1 MQENVKI
8 IKIETNGAIT
18 SVKDLKDH
26 IKALQDILVNTEKD
40 TEEYN
45 RTVEELVASQT
56 KLNEVMSATK
66 KNASAAEGSYNAL
79 VNQMGALKV
88 AWRATTS
95 EMTRAQLGEKI
106 REINDQLKA
115 YDATIGNNQRKVG
128 SYEEA
133 LQTLNTHFATQR
145 QELVA
150 LKNALDNL
158 EPGTDAYNEAF
169 QRAAEITHN
178 LRERQEELR
187 MSANDLGTQLGNI
200 MSVGAGLVSGFNAV
214 NAIMTLTGQKNEDLQ
229 KTMVKLQAGIALVQS
244 AKGIE
249 GAIKSLKGYAKW
261 ASNAY
266 DNIVKWISGS
276 KDQQKQIEATTKATE
291 ANITANNQNAAAEK
305 NAAAGANTLSAG
317 MKGTAAATTTAT
329 AAMTAFKAV
338 LMSLGVGIVIAAIS
352 GFIGLLQKL
361 ANSSKEAY
369 DKMKQDAQ
377 TRYDMEQDL
386 IENINNQKERQWEVE
401 KAQGKE
407 ELEILKERYEEYE
420 KQLQVWSDLR
430 EEAAEFLEANKM
442 MKGLTKAWAGNLA
455 NTPEVLNVGGRSIL
469 DMQTAMENMEKNGN
483 KYFKVWQKQVMKN
496 GQETFVGVEKE
507 AKEAFER
514 IKEKGIQSMADVYW
528 VVENYRNALAAEAD
542 AYTIDPLA
550 GMEND
555 IKVEAESILK
565 ESRDFLKSEIEQ
577 ENDSYKQRKEALE
590 KAGYDTQ
597 VLTDA
602 HNQRVY
608 QIVTAATQSII
619 ESAKAANQKE
629 LANLR
634 DSEQKEL
641 NELRKYGV
649 LKKQVVIANEEG
661 ITKVITA
668 EEAVREKYAKQRA
681 AIEIDRQ
688 VKTVDRI
695 VKELDRYVDARV
707 NIVNAFNTLES
718 AGVKMSDNVSSSFVD
733 ATDQMGS
740 AVDRYANTTN
750 KLLGVYNMLKDAGTS
765 MANELGEAQA
775 QAFERTTREIDTFV
789 ASGKLEEAYKRIK
802 DTCVSLAN
810 QLGNVQKKAIDRT
823 INELDRYVEDSDV
836 LKEAYNKA
844 MKQLENYIGSSD
856 ALKKA
861 FDNTIKDFEE
871 HVSFADEL
879 QMAYDIL
886 EAAGVAFA
894 KDLGAA
900 QEAAFEKTRQSLE
913 IQVSFW
919 KQLWEGVKDDESITE
934 EKREEIHEKYVT
946 AVNNLETEQTK
957 HLLEQIKT
965 RKQAL
970 QEEIDRINK
979 NYDAVTNMQS
989 LNIEYQTVEKFD
1001 NKKTGLGR
1009 FANSFWGA
1017 SQKQSYDQMKESTNS
1032 LFDIEKSR
1040 LEAEIEAYQEYA
1052 ANINATEAEITF
1064 AKEKEA
1070 EKRMELTRLE
1080 RENMIDNLKLEIDE
1094 SHELINTIVDVGN
1107 SISDILGT
1115 VADAWESS
1123 VQAQVD
1129 AGKMSQAEADKQMEN
1144 VRALQILQTTIN
1156 MLAGS
1161 FGAFAQASETIPPPY
1176 GQIVGAV
1183 AAAAV
1188 LAQGIAQI
1196 AAIRNAN
1203 KSGNTGGSTMMSQIT
1218 PVMTDYQPQMVG
1230 NATGE
1235 QETENLLNAL
1245 QKQPLRAYV
1254 VESDITEA
1262 QAKSNQ
1268 RITES
1273 TF

>member
-26 IKALQDILVNTEKD
+26 IKELQDILVNTEKD

-45 RTVEELVASQT
+45 QTVEELVASQT
-56 KLNEVMSATK
+56 KLNEVMAATK

-95 EMTRAQLGEKI
+95 EVTRAQLGEKI

-169 QRAAEITHN
+169 QRATEITNN
-178 LRERQEELR
+178 LRQRQEELR

-200 MSVGAGLVSGFNAV
+200 MSVGAGLVSGFNAI

-249 GAIKSLKGYAKW
+249 GAIKSLKGYANW
-261 ASNAY
+261 AANAY
-266 DNIVKWISGS
+266 DKIAKLVSGQ
-276 KDQQKQIEATTKATE
+276 KVQQKQIDATTKSTQ
-291 ANITANNQNAAAEK
+291 ANAAANTQNAAAEQQ
-305 NAAAGANTLSAG
+305 AAAGATSLSTG
-317 MKGTAAATTTAT
+317 MKGAAASTNVAT
-329 AAMTAFKAV
+329 ASMTAFKAV
-338 LMSLGVGIVIAAIS
+338 IMSLGIGIVVAAVS
-352 GFIGLLQKL
+352 GLITLLGKL
-361 ANSSKEAY
+361 ANSTKEANE
-369 DKMKQDAQ
+369 KLRQDAQ
-377 TRYDMEQDL
+377 NRYEMEQDF
-386 IENINNQKERQWEVE
+386 IENLHTEKERQWDLE
-401 KAQGKE
+401 KARGKD
-407 ELEILKERYEEYE
+407 ELEIQKERYDEYA
-420 KQLQVWSDLR
+420 KQLEIWSEIR
-430 EEAAEFLEANKM
+430 GEAQEFLEANRM
-442 MKGLTKAWAGNLA
+442 MKGMTKEWAANIA
-455 NTPEVLNVGGRSIL
+455 NTPKNLNVGGKSIL
-469 DMQTAMENMEKNGN
+469 ELQTALENMENNGN
-483 KYFKVWQKQVMKN
+483 KYFKSWTKQVTVN
-496 GQETFVGVEKE
+496 GQKTFKDVDKS
-507 AKEAFER
+507 AKEAFDR
-514 IKEKGIQSMADVYW
+514 IKENGIQTFSDIYW
-528 VVENYRNALAAEAD
+528 TVENYRNALAHEAIS
-542 AYTIDPLA
+542 YEFDPL
-550 GMEND
+550 GGLEND
-555 IKVEAESILK
+555 YKVTAEEYLKEAEDAS
-565 ESRDFLKSEIEQ
+565 KSEIQ
-577 ENDSYKQRKEALE
+577 LENDTYKTRKELLE
-590 KAGYDTQ
+590 KYGYDTTE
-597 VLTDA
+597 LTRA
-602 HNQRVY
+602 HNKKIND
-608 QIVTAATQSII
+608 IVTGATNSII

-629 LANLR
+629 LANLM
-634 DSEQKEL
+634 DAQEKEL
-641 NELRKYGV
+641 RELRKYGV
-649 LKKQVVIANEEG
+649 LKKQVVITNEEG

-688 VKTVDRI
+688 VKTVDRV
-695 VKELDRYVDARV
+695 VKELNRYADVRV
-707 NIVNAFNTLES
+707 NIVNAFNTLEN
-718 AGVKMSDNVSSSFVD
+718 AGVRMSDNVSSSFTD
-733 ATDQMGS
+733 AADQMGN
-740 AVDRYANTTN
+740 AVDKYTSTTN
-750 KLLGVYNMLKDAGTS
+750 KLLGVYNMLKDAGKS
-765 MANELGEAQA
+765 MANQLGEAQA
-775 QAFERTTREIDTFV
+775 EAFDRTTKEIDKFV
-789 ASGKLEEAYKRIK
+789 TSGKLEEAYGRIK
-802 DTCVSLAN
+802 DTCVSLASK
-810 QLGNVQKKAIDRT
+810 LGNVQKKAIDRT
-823 INELDRYVEDSDV
+823 IDELDRYVENSDV
-836 LKEAYNKA
+836 LKVAYDKA

-861 FDNTIKDFEE
+861 FENTIKDFED
-871 HVSFADEL
+871 HVAFSDEI
-879 QMAYDIL
+879 QRTYDIL

-913 IQVSFW
+913 IQVNFW
-919 KQLWEGVKDDESITE
+919 KQLWEGIKDDESITE

-989 LNIEYQTVEKFD
+989 LNNEYKTVDKFSQ
-1001 NKKTGLGR
+1001 KKTDFGR
-1009 FANSFWGA
+1009 ALNSFWGA
-1017 SQKQSYDQMKESTNS
+1017 SQNQSYDQMKDSLNES
-1032 LFDIEKSR
+1032 FGIEKSR

-1052 ANINATEAEITF
+1052 ANINATEAEITY

-1107 SISDILGT
+1107 SISDILGS
-1115 VADAWESS
+1115 VADAWEDNLNT
-1123 VQAQVD
+1123 QVRI
-1129 AGKMSQAEADKQMEN
+1129 GKMSQEEADKQMEN
-1144 VRALQILQTTIN
+1144 VRKIQIIQAIIN
-1156 MLAGS
+1156 TLSGS
-1161 FGAFAQASETIPPPY
+1161 IGAFTQASATIPPPY
-1176 GQIVGAV
+1176 GQIVGAA

-1188 LAQGIAQI
+1188 AAAGAAQIAQI
-1196 AAIRNAN
+1196 RNAS
-1203 KSGNTGGSTMMSQIT
+1203 KDTKVGGSTMMAQVV
-1218 PVMTDYQPQMVG
+1218 PVMTDYQPTMVG

-1235 QETENLLNAL
+1235 QETEDLVNAL
-1245 QKQPLRAYV
+1245 SNVNLYVKVTDIDDAQKGIRTR
-1254 VESDITEA
+1254 VE
-1262 QAKSNQ
+1262 
-1268 RITES
+1268 ES